1 MLVNTFLHAPTQACH
16 KQAQQPALIDWAS
29 LQPYFGFQSEDAI
42 KATNQVTSHYAG
54 MVPTND
60 YLKKHYKTR
69 NPVFNIP
76 HQNEPI
82 TTNTVMSDTMA
93 MMMAAPWPNSLLD
106 KTLSKLSC
114 NLSTHC
120 LTTFASR
127 VPWQPLLL
135 MVENMKFPRRLQIVS
150 APFLSLNTNLSP
162 TISSRT
168 NLRTDMR
175 LSKAT
180 PTPGTSIDASHLAGY
195 VNFA

>member
-1 MLVNTFLHAPTQACH
+1 
-16 KQAQQPALIDWAS
+16 
-29 LQPYFGFQSEDAI
+29 
-42 KATNQVTSHYAG
+42 

-60 YLKKHYKTR
+60 YLKKHYKTH

-82 TTNTVMSDTMA
+82 TTNTVMSDTKA
-93 MMMAAPWPNSLLD
+93 MMMAAPWPNFLLD

-120 LTTFASR
+120 LTTFASM

-150 APFLSLNTNLSP
+150 APFLSLNMNLSP

-180 PTPGTSIDASHLAGY
+180 PGTSMDAPHLAGY